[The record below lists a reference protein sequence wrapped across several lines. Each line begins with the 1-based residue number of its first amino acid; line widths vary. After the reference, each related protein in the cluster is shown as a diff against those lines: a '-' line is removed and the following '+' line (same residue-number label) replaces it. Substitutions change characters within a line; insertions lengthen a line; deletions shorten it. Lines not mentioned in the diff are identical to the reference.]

1 MGEEKPKSIGV
12 WPAVKPFVNG
22 GASGMLATCVIQPID
37 MIKVRI
43 QLGQGSAV
51 DVTRNMLR
59 NHGIGAF
66 YQGLS
71 AGLLRQATYTT
82 ARLGS
87 FRLSKYY
94 NAAGF
99 YNSLTRVIIVI
110 VLLEKAKPMAWGILT
125 NKAIEANDGKPLPLY
140 QKALCGLT
148 AGAIGASVGSPADL
162 ALIRMQADATL
173 PVAQRR
179 NYTNAFHALYR
190 IVADE
195 GVLAL
200 WKGAGP
206 TVVRAMALNMGMLAS
221 YDQSVEFFKD
231 SLGFGEAATVVG
243 ASSVSGF
250 FASAC
255 SLPFD
260 YVKTQIQKMQPDAE
274 GKFPYTGSLDCA
286 MKTLKSGGPF
296 KFYTGFPVYCVRIAP
311 HVMMTWI
318 FLNQIQK
325 FEKTIGL

>member
-1 MGEEKPKSIGV
+1 MAQEKSKAASTV
-12 WPAVKPFVNG
+12 WPTVKPFVNG

-51 DVTRNMLR
+51 DVTKTMIKNE
-59 NHGIGAF
+59 GFGAL
-66 YQGLS
+66 YKGLS

-82 ARLGS
+82 ARLGT
-87 FRLSKYY
+87 FK
-94 NAAGF
+94 
-99 YNSLTRVIIVI
+99 
-110 VLLEKAKPMAWGILT
+110 ILT

-148 AGAIGASVGSPADL
+148 AGAIGATVGSPADL

-173 PVAQRR
+173 PAAQRR

-190 IVADE
+190 ISADE
-195 GVLAL
+195 GILAL

-231 SLGFGEAATVVG
+231 SLGCGEVATILG

-274 GKFPYTGSLDCA
+274 GKLPYKGSLDCTL
-286 MKTLKSGGPF
+286 KTLKSGGPF

-325 FEKTIGL
+325 FQKSAGL